1 MNLAQEKKDMT
12 TKGKHV
18 CCLFEVFVKG
28 KGEMIL
34 LHGLQLGATT
44 EEMPAP
50 YVAYDLNLGSLCLC
64 SSLTSVSRVSPP
76 TGVISSI

>member
-1 MNLAQEKKDMT
+1 MLLKKKKDMT

-34 LHGLQLGATT
+34 LHGLQPRGYYRKDASTICRL
-44 EEMPAP
+44 
-50 YVAYDLNLGSLCLC
+50 
-64 SSLTSVSRVSPP
+64 
-76 TGVISSI
+76 